1 MKNVIYAGEP
11 LTKEQ
16 TCAKFDLTEEQR
28 EARLSLGPI
37 QEIWTIK
44 SHEKAEVMK
53 AFNTFSDCR
62 VCDKFTET
70 VGNPPSET
78 QVPRVESRCPHCG
91 HEDAYVMNT
100 DYTKNGITFTI
111 TFEDMRPYK
120 HSRAV
125 H

>member
-1 MKNVIYAGEP
+1 MKKVIYTDGP
-11 LTKEQ
+11 LTKKQ

-28 EARLSLGPI
+28 EARQSLGPI
-37 QEIWTIK
+37 QEIWTVN
-44 SHEKAEVMK
+44 SHEKVDVIK

-62 VCDKFTET
+62 VCDKFTEAA
-70 VGNPPSET
+70 GKPPSET
-78 QVPRVESRCPHCG
+78 QVPRVESLCPHCG
-91 HEDAYVMNT
+91 HEDAYLLNT

-120 HSRAV
+120 HLHVV